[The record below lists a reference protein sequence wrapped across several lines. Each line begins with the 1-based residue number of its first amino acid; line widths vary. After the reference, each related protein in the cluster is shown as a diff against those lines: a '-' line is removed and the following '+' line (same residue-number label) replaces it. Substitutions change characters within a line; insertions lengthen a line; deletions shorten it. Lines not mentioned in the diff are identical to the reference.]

1 MNNMT
6 YLKDVVTL
14 QLDDNKCTGCG
25 MCLEVCQNKVFKTNA
40 SHAVIKNRDACM
52 ECGACSLNCP
62 FGAISVQAGV
72 GCANAVINSMLGRK
86 NSECSCSVE
95 PTDSK
100 VKQGGCCC

>member
-1 MNNMT
+1 MNNIT

-14 QLDDNKCTGCG
+14 QLDENKCTGCG
-25 MCLEVCQNKVFKTNA
+25 MCLEVCPHEVFKTNA
-40 SHAVIKNRDACM
+40 SHAVIQNRDACM

-86 NSECSCSVE
+86 NSECSCSVDS
-95 PTDSK
+95 TDSK

>member
-25 MCLEVCQNKVFKTNA
+25 MCLEVCPHEVFKINA
-40 SHAVIKNRDACM
+40 SHAVFQNRDACM

-62 FGAISVQAGV
+62 VDAISVASGV
-72 GCANAVINSMLGRK
+72 GCAAAVINSMLGRK
-86 NSECSCSVE
+86 SCECSCSIE
-95 PTDSK
+95 PADSTAK
-100 VKQGGCCC
+100 KGGCCC